1 MPGIWTSWNQFLKWE
16 SELRSSVHL
25 CNLSNNKNVNH
36 SFILWCIA
44 RQAAGSRSKKGVRRT
59 QRKDHLARRP
69 QDLFLNLPRLMRK
82 MWRSWIKTREG
93 LLDQFHLSQAPHLGG
108 EVPPKKNNLSRVSIS
123 LIYWLR
129 SMNPQKQNYY
139 TPSSLPTH
147 WCQNMNK
154 YLPSCKLTCRL
165 LSCNVPTSSAAAQPA
180 PMLAHA
186 PPMTHYAPWAT
197 RAIFRAQTHPMLHN
211 VPYPHQWAPLPYS
224 CHLPQMEPTRS
235 PLTSTFGH
243 PGSQFGLMERSTMA
257 HKILARML
265 RLEMWPLLDVPLF
278 QNPDRRNL
286 AFSSCDYFLLCSS
299 RRYCFLI
306 FMILIRKFVDVWLT
320 ANSTKFS
327 LFFDK
332 ETSIFCY
339 PNKCFIERL
348 RTVCILMYF
357 IYGCWSLKFKIC

>member
-1 MPGIWTSWNQFLKWE
+1 MYSTASCWE
-16 SELRSSVHL
+16 PEQEGSEED
-25 CNLSNNKNVNH
+25 
-36 SFILWCIA
+36 
-44 RQAAGSRSKKGVRRT
+44 

-108 EVPPKKNNLSRVSIS
+108 EVPPKKNNLSTVSIS

-165 LSCNVPTSSAAAQPA
+165 LSCNVPASSAAAQPA

-197 RAIFRAQTHPMLHN
+197 RAIFQAQTHPMLHN

-224 CHLPQMEPTRS
+224 CHLPQMEPNPRS
-235 PLTSTFGH
+235 LTSTFGH
-243 PGSQFGLMERSTMA
+243 PRSQFGLTERTTMA
-257 HKILARML
+257 HSYAPHYPREDVMF
-265 RLEMWPLLDVPLF
+265 EDVATPWCAPLPE
-278 QNPDRRNL
+278 
-286 AFSSCDYFLLCSS
+286 FSQEEFSFEQLWFFFVV
-299 RRYCFLI
+299 CFY
-306 FMILIRKFVDVWLT
+306 
-320 ANSTKFS
+320 
-327 LFFDK
+327 LFFWW
-332 ETSIFCY
+332 F
-339 PNKCFIERL
+339 
-348 RTVCILMYF
+348 
-357 IYGCWSLKFKIC
+357 